1 MPGNADLNFR
11 LTKTHPL
18 DEIAVSSIDENT
30 LLSCLITYAS
40 KYEAATMILL
50 KHNEK
55 GSLCQARPVQIR
67 KNNPEK
73 IEIKLARI

>member
-1 MPGNADLNFR
+1 MKLLFP
-11 LTKTHPL
+11 
-18 DEIAVSSIDENT
+18 VDENT

-55 GSLCQARPVQIR
+55 GLCQARPVQIR